1 MDVSV
6 IIVSYNCKNFL
17 DICINSVLS
26 SFSNI
31 SGEIIIID
39 NNSTDGTKKFI
50 RKFKDNIV
58 FIQNNTNLGFAR
70 ANNIG
75 SANAKGKFL
84 LFLNPDTIIGEN
96 LIENYIKF
104 YSSKKNIG
112 LLSCKMVDGRGDFL
126 PESKRN
132 TPTKLIALKKIFNF
146 NNGYYS
152 ELDKHEFGKVD
163 ILCGANIFVEKNKFD
178 ELGKFN
184 EKYFMY
190 GEDIELSVKS
200 KLRGY
205 ENYYL
210 GKNSIIHFKGES
222 NDDYFRHIKNFYGA
236 ISIYQKNMGSSSH
249 LFNTLTDV
257 FLKLVI
263 LLKLI
268 SIPKKSTAKNIDFEN
283 IFLFSDKNYQ
293 TISDRFSKVKSIIK
307 IEEIKH
313 VSGVILDPNFL
324 SYQEIIDLIQ
334 NNKSQIFY
342 FLSKDS
348 SFLIN
353 SPNKEFQANIIN
365 LTWFFNLKF
374 SIRLFSL
381 ILNGLY

>member
-1 MDVSV
+1 VDVSV

-17 DICINSVLS
+17 EICIDSVLS
-26 SFSNI
+26 SLSNI

-39 NNSTDGTKKFI
+39 NNSTDGTQKFLKKF
-50 RKFKDNIV
+50 KHNI
-58 FIQNNTNLGFAR
+58 ILIENNTNLGFAQ

-75 SANAKGKFL
+75 SSNAKGKFL

-96 LIENYIKF
+96 LIESYLKF

-112 LLSCKMVDGRGDFL
+112 LLSCRMVDGRGDFL

-132 TPTKLIALKKIFNF
+132 TPTKSIALKKIFNL
-146 NNGYYS
+146 NAGYYS
-152 ELDKHEFGKVD
+152 ILDTYEFGKVD
-163 ILCGANIFVEKNKFD
+163 VLCGANIFVEKNKFN

-222 NDDYFRHIKNFYGA
+222 NDDYLKHIKNFYGA
-236 ISIYQKNMGSSSH
+236 ISIYQKNMGSSTH
-249 LFNTLTDV
+249 LFNMLTNI

-263 LLKLI
+263 FLKLI

-283 IFLFSDKNYQ
+283 IFLFSDKHYQ
-293 TISDRFSKVKSIIK
+293 TISDRFPKVKSIMK

-313 VSGVILDPNFL
+313 ESHVILDTNFL
-324 SYQEIIDLIQ
+324 SYKEIIDLIQ
-334 NNKSQIFY
+334 NHKSQIFY
-342 FLSKDS
+342 FLSKDL
-348 SFLIN
+348 SFIIN
-353 SPNKEFQANIIN
+353 SPNKESQGNIIN
-365 LTWFFNLKF
+365 LT
-374 SIRLFSL
+374 
-381 ILNGLY
+381 

>member
-17 DICINSVLS
+17 DICIDSVLS

-39 NNSTDGTKKFI
+39 NNSTDGTKKFLN
-50 RKFKDNIV
+50 KYKDSIIL
-58 FIQNNTNLGFAR
+58 IQNNTNLGFAR

-84 LFLNPDTIIGEN
+84 FFLNPDTIIGED
-96 LIENYIKF
+96 LIENYISF
-104 YSSKKNIG
+104 YTTKKNIG
-112 LLSCKMVDGRGDFL
+112 LLSCRMVDGRGNFL
-126 PESKRN
+126 AESKRN
-132 TPTKLIALKKIFNF
+132 TPTKSIALKKIFNLKT
-146 NNGYYS
+146 GYYS
-152 ELDKHEFGKVD
+152 ELDKYEFGKVD
-163 ILCGANIFVEKNKFD
+163 VLCGANIFVQKNKFN

-200 KLRGY
+200 KLKGY
-205 ENYYL
+205 DNYYL

-222 NDDYFRHIKNFYGA
+222 NNDYFKHIKIFYEA
-236 ISIYQKNMGSSSH
+236 IYIYQKNMGSSSH
-249 LFNTLTDV
+249 FLNMFTNV
-257 FLKLVI
+257 FLKFVI
-263 LLKLI
+263 LFKLI
-268 SIPKKSTAKNIDFEN
+268 STPKKSTPNNIDFEN
-283 IFLFSDKNYQ
+283 IYLFSDKNYQ
-293 TISDRFSKVKSIIK
+293 TIIDRFPKLKSIMK

-313 VSGVILDPNFL
+313 SSYVILDPNYL

-334 NNKSQIFY
+334 NHKSQIFY
-342 FLSKDS
+342 FLSKDL

-353 SPNKEFQANIIN
+353 SPNKEFQGNIIN
-365 LTWFFNLKF
+365 LT
-374 SIRLFSL
+374 
-381 ILNGLY
+381 

>member
-17 DICINSVLS
+17 EICIDSVLS

-39 NNSTDGTKKFI
+39 NNSTDGTKKFL
-50 RKFKDNIV
+50 RKFKHNI
-58 FIQNNTNLGFAR
+58 ILIENNTNLGFAR
-70 ANNIG
+70 ANNLG
-75 SANAKGKFL
+75 FANAKGKFL

-104 YSSKKNIG
+104 YSSKKNVG
-112 LLSCKMVDGRGDFL
+112 LLSCRMVDGRGEFL

-132 TPTKLIALKKIFNF
+132 TPSKSIALKKIFNL
-146 NNGYYS
+146 NAGYYS
-152 ELDKHEFGKVD
+152 ELDAYEFGKVD
-163 ILCGANIFVEKNKFD
+163 VVCGANIFVEKNKFN
-178 ELGKFN
+178 ELGMFN

-190 GEDIELSVKS
+190 GEDIELSIKS
-200 KLRGY
+200 KLKGY
-205 ENYYL
+205 DNYYS

-249 LFNTLTDV
+249 LLNMLTNV

-263 LLKLI
+263 LFKLI
-268 SIPKKSTAKNIDFEN
+268 SIPKKSMAKNIDFEN
-283 IFLFSDKNYQ
+283 IFLFSDKHYQ
-293 TISDRFSKVKSIIK
+293 TISDRFPKVKSIIK
-307 IEEIKH
+307 IEEIKIG
-313 VSGVILDPNFL
+313 SYVILDPNFL

-342 FLSKDS
+342 FLSKDL

-353 SPNKEFQANIIN
+353 SPSKQFQGNIIN
-365 LTWFFNLKF
+365 LT
-374 SIRLFSL
+374 
-381 ILNGLY
+381 

>member
-50 RKFKDNIV
+50 RKFKHKIV
-58 FIQNNTNLGFAR
+58 FIQNNTNLGFAK

-112 LLSCKMVDGRGDFL
+112 LLSCRMVDGRGDFL

-132 TPTKLIALKKIFNF
+132 IPTKLIALKKIFNF

-152 ELDKHEFGKVD
+152 ELDTYEFGKVD
-163 ILCGANIFVEKNKFD
+163 VLCGANIFVEKNKFN

-200 KLRGY
+200 KLNGY

-236 ISIYQKNMGSSSH
+236 ISIYQKNVGSSSH
-249 LFNTLTDV
+249 LLNILTDV

-263 LLKLI
+263 LFKLI

-283 IFLFSDKNYQ
+283 IFLFSDKHYQ
-293 TISDRFSKVKSIIK
+293 TISDRFPKVKSIMK
-307 IEEIKH
+307 IEETKH
-313 VSGVILDPNFL
+313 ESSVILDPNFL

-353 SPNKEFQANIIN
+353 SSNKEFQSNIIN
-365 LTWFFNLKF
+365 LT
-374 SIRLFSL
+374 
-381 ILNGLY
+381 

>member
-1 MDVSV
+1 VDVSV

-84 LFLNPDTIIGEN
+84 LFLNPDTIISEN

-104 YSSKKNIG
+104 YYSKKNIG
-112 LLSCKMVDGRGDFL
+112 LLSCRMVDGRGDFL

-132 TPTKLIALKKIFNF
+132 TPTKLIALKKIFNL
-146 NNGYYS
+146 NTGYYS
-152 ELDKHEFGKVD
+152 ELDTYEFGKVD
-163 ILCGANIFVEKNKFD
+163 VLCGANIFVKKNKFN

-222 NDDYFRHIKNFYGA
+222 NDDYFRHLKNFYGA

-249 LFNTLTDV
+249 LLNILTDV
-257 FLKLVI
+257 FLKFVI
-263 LLKLI
+263 LFKLI

-283 IFLFSDKNYQ
+283 IFLFSDKHYQ
-293 TISDRFSKVKSIIK
+293 TISDRFPKVKSIMK
-307 IEEIKH
+307 IEETKH
-313 VSGVILDPNFL
+313 ESSVILDPNFL

-334 NNKSQIFY
+334 NNKSQTFY

-353 SPNKEFQANIIN
+353 SSNKEFQANIIN
-365 LTWFFNLKF
+365 LT
-374 SIRLFSL
+374 
-381 ILNGLY
+381 

>member
-1 MDVSV
+1 VDVSV

-17 DICINSVLS
+17 QICIESVLS

-39 NNSTDGTKKFI
+39 NNSTDGTQKFLG
-50 RKFKDNIV
+50 KFKHNIRL
-58 FIQNNTNLGFAR
+58 IENNSNLGFAR

-96 LIENYIKF
+96 LIENYVKF

-112 LLSCKMVDGRGDFL
+112 LLSCRMVDGRGDFL

-132 TPTKLIALKKIFNF
+132 TPTKSIALKKIFNM
-146 NNGYYS
+146 NTGYYS
-152 ELDKHEFGKVD
+152 ELDTYEFGKVD
-163 ILCGANIFVEKNKFD
+163 VLCGANIFVEKNKFY

-200 KLRGY
+200 KLKGY
-205 ENYYL
+205 DNYYL
-210 GKNSIIHFKGES
+210 GNKSIIHFKGES
-222 NDDYFRHIKNFYGA
+222 NDDYFKHIKNFYGA
-236 ISIYQKNMGSSSH
+236 ISIYQKNMGSSSY
-249 LFNTLTDV
+249 LLEILTNV
-257 FLKLVI
+257 FLKFVI
-263 LLKLI
+263 LFKSI
-268 SIPKKSTAKNIDFEN
+268 SIPKKSTVNNIDIEN

-293 TISDRFSKVKSIIK
+293 TISDRFPKVKSIMR
-307 IEEIKH
+307 IEEIKIG
-313 VSGVILDPNFL
+313 SYVILDPNFL
-324 SYQEIIDLIQ
+324 SHEQIIDLIQ
-334 NNKSQIFY
+334 NHKSQIFY
-342 FLSKDS
+342 FLSKDQ

-353 SPNKEFQANIIN
+353 SPNKESQGNIIN
-365 LTWFFNLKF
+365 LT
-374 SIRLFSL
+374 
-381 ILNGLY
+381 

>member
-249 LFNTLTDV
+249 FFNTLTDV

-365 LTWFFNLKF
+365 LT
-374 SIRLFSL
+374 
-381 ILNGLY
+381 

>member
-84 LFLNPDTIIGEN
+84 LFLNPDTIISEN

-112 LLSCKMVDGRGDFL
+112 LLSCRMVDGRGEFL

-132 TPTKLIALKKIFNF
+132 TPTKLIALKKIFNL
-146 NNGYYS
+146 NTGYYS
-152 ELDKHEFGKVD
+152 ELDTYEFGKVD
-163 ILCGANIFVEKNKFD
+163 VLCGANIFVKKNKFN

-249 LFNTLTDV
+249 LLNILTDV

-263 LLKLI
+263 LFKLI

-283 IFLFSDKNYQ
+283 IFLFSDKHYQ
-293 TISDRFSKVKSIIK
+293 TISDIFPKVKSIMK
-307 IEEIKH
+307 IEETKH
-313 VSGVILDPNFL
+313 ESSVILDPNFL

-334 NNKSQIFY
+334 NNKSQTFY

-353 SPNKEFQANIIN
+353 SSNKEFQANIIN
-365 LTWFFNLKF
+365 LT
-374 SIRLFSL
+374 
-381 ILNGLY
+381 

>member
-84 LFLNPDTIIGEN
+84 LFLNPDTIISEN

-104 YSSKKNIG
+104 YYSKKNIG
-112 LLSCKMVDGRGDFL
+112 LLSCRMVDGRGDFL

-132 TPTKLIALKKIFNF
+132 TPTKLIALKKIFNL
-146 NNGYYS
+146 NTGYYS
-152 ELDKHEFGKVD
+152 ELDTYEFGKVD
-163 ILCGANIFVEKNKFD
+163 VLCGANIFVKKNKFN

-236 ISIYQKNMGSSSH
+236 ISIYQKNVGSSSH
-249 LFNTLTDV
+249 LLNILTDV

-263 LLKLI
+263 LFKLI

-283 IFLFSDKNYQ
+283 IFLFSDKHYQ
-293 TISDRFSKVKSIIK
+293 TISDRFPKVKSIMK
-307 IEEIKH
+307 IEETKH
-313 VSGVILDPNFL
+313 ESSVILDPNFL

-353 SPNKEFQANIIN
+353 SSNKEFQSNIIN
-365 LTWFFNLKF
+365 LT
-374 SIRLFSL
+374 
-381 ILNGLY
+381 

>member
-31 SGEIIIID
+31 SGEVIIID

-50 RKFKDNIV
+50 RKFKHNIV

-112 LLSCKMVDGRGDFL
+112 LLSCRMVDGSGGFL

-132 TPTKLIALKKIFNF
+132 IPTKLIALKKIFNF

-152 ELDKHEFGKVD
+152 ELDKNEFGKVD
-163 ILCGANIFVEKNKFD
+163 VLCGANIFVEKNKFN

-200 KLRGY
+200 KLNGY

-222 NDDYFRHIKNFYGA
+222 NNDYFKHLKNFYGA

-249 LFNTLTDV
+249 FLNMFTNI

-263 LLKLI
+263 FFKLI
-268 SIPKKSTAKNIDFEN
+268 SIVKKSKPKNIDFEN

-293 TISDRFSKVKSIIK
+293 TIIDRFPKMKSIMK

-313 VSGVILDPNFL
+313 ESSVILDPNFL

-365 LTWFFNLKF
+365 LT
-374 SIRLFSL
+374 
-381 ILNGLY
+381 

>member
-50 RKFKDNIV
+50 RKFKHNIV

-112 LLSCKMVDGRGDFL
+112 LLSCRMVDGSGDFL

-152 ELDKHEFGKVD
+152 ELDENEFGKVD
-163 ILCGANIFVEKNKFD
+163 VLCGANIFVEKNKFN

-200 KLRGY
+200 KLNGY

-222 NDDYFRHIKNFYGA
+222 NNDYFKHLKNFYGA

-249 LFNTLTDV
+249 FLNMFTNI

-263 LLKLI
+263 FVQLLVM
-268 SIPKKSTAKNIDFEN
+268 SIVM
-283 IFLFSDKNYQ
+283 Q
-293 TISDRFSKVKSIIK
+293 
-307 IEEIKH
+307 
-313 VSGVILDPNFL
+313 
-324 SYQEIIDLIQ
+324 
-334 NNKSQIFY
+334 
-342 FLSKDS
+342 
-348 SFLIN
+348 
-353 SPNKEFQANIIN
+353 
-365 LTWFFNLKF
+365 
-374 SIRLFSL
+374 
-381 ILNGLY
+381 